1 MEGLP
6 PRRPGA
12 IRGDDARYPRV
23 HPPLPDACLAS
34 GLSPHPLLRPA
45 RQPNPPTT
53 SRVSAPCSRCRSSRS
68 MPSRPPTPRLRQ
80 ALSPKSRKHQSTPAL
95 AAAAACSS
103 SRPSCRG
110 NSPMLREA
118 LSTTPPRFHER
129 SGSTPHDDD
138 LKATTPKSRSPVWSL
153 LSPPRLSSLQRCVH
167 HATAAPIFNNIPASR
182 SEKRLAPELNA
193 IPTPQPT

>member
-1 MEGLP
+1 MSCQ
-6 PRRPGA
+6 RA
-12 IRGDDARYPRV
+12 FTASV
-23 HPPLPDACLAS
+23 TTAC
-34 GLSPHPLLRPA
+34 SPAQPA
-45 RQPNPPTT
+45 PTT

-68 MPSRPPTPRLRQ
+68 MPSRPPPQRLRQ
-80 ALSPKSRKHQSTPAL
+80 ALSPNSRKHQSTPAL

-138 LKATTPKSRSPVWSL
+138 LRATTPKSRSPVWPL

-167 HATAAPIFNNIPASR
+167 DATAAPLFNNIPAST
-182 SEKRLAPELNA
+182 SEKRLAPELQRH
-193 IPTPQPT
+193 PTAQPTSLPTLAVARPPPNPHT